1 MEFQRDDLQQ
11 DDIVY
16 FNNGTTGKVRF
27 GGINGEIIVP
37 NSSNHSGKGYVS
49 LTLYDKN
56 LKHRNDSIGYWH
68 IIKVVR
74 PKLKEE
80 YIIGKEERKE
90 KNTIDLN
97 IQVKNF
103 EEIENKINHIKDCI
117 KELSEK
123 LNKLEVDFIIGKDK

>member
-16 FNNGTTGKVRF
+16 FNNGTTGKVRFGGTTGKVRF

-80 YIIGKEERKE
+80 YIIGKEE
-90 KNTIDLN
+90 
-97 IQVKNF
+97 
-103 EEIENKINHIKDCI
+103 
-117 KELSEK
+117 
-123 LNKLEVDFIIGKDK
+123 